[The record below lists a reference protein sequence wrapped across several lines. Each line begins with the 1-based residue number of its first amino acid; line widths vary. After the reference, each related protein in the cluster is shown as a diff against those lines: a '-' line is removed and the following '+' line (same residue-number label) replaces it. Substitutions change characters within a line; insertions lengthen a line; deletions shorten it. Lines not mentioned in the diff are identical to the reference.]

1 MKDSLVQFNFRTCR
15 LCRLRSFMLLVLCIT
30 GGDDKT
36 LKYWEIATERCLK
49 TIQFEDRVQSV
60 AWNPSASLSLVAV
73 VV

>member
-1 MKDSLVQFNFRTCR
+1 
-15 LCRLRSFMLLVLCIT
+15 MLLVLCIT